1 MWMEMPFSVCYVQQQ
16 AMLLFVFVVM
26 HMCIF
31 LCGDVLMLADVDI
44 DECRVP

>member
-1 MWMEMPFSVCYVQQQ
+1 MDGNAIFCVLCATASHVAVCVCCYAYVH
-16 AMLLFVFVVM
+16 L
-26 HMCIF
+26 